1 MSTCSASPPQPVD
14 LRRHLSVQVLTGS
27 GPTSCLLSSRSEIP
41 ARDLYGSPAHLK
53 VIPVSITSFRPAR
66 VLAASAAVLSLIA
79 VAAGCSRAEDDAAP
93 AASADKGP
101 ATELRLGY
109 FPNVTHAA
117 ALVGL
122 GKGLFTKELGST
134 KLVPTKFNAGPE
146 AVGAL
151 LGGSLDASFIGS
163 GPAIN
168 AYAKSN
174 GEAVRLIAG
183 TTSGGAQ
190 LVVRSTITKPEDLA
204 GKTVV
209 TPQLGNTQDVSLKK
223 WLAEKNLT
231 KTVKVTNLE
240 NAQTL
245 DAFKKGDVD
254 AAWLPEPWSS
264 RLVLDAGAKVL
275 LDEASLWPDGKFPT
289 TVLIVRTQFLQEHPE
304 SVKQLLTGLVASIDS
319 INADKTAAKT
329 EVNKQLLDL
338 TGKALKP
345 AVIDRAFSTIEATA
359 DPIAAQFPQLAK
371 DQVTAG
377 IAKTAPSVSGFADL
391 GPLNEV
397 LTKAGKPTVDA
408 AGLDKK

>member
-1 MSTCSASPPQPVD
+1 MSIIRP
-14 LRRHLSVQVLTGS
+14 
-27 GPTSCLLSSRSEIP
+27 
-41 ARDLYGSPAHLK
+41 
-53 VIPVSITSFRPAR
+53 FRL
-66 VLAASAAVLSLIA
+66 LAAALALSLA
-79 VAAGCSRAEDDAAP
+79 AAGCSRAGGGDQP
-93 AASADKGP
+93 AAASNDKG
-101 ATELRLGY
+101 AAAELRLGY

-117 ALVGL
+117 ALIGL

-190 LVVRSTITKPEDLA
+190 LVVKPTITKPADLV

-223 WLAEKNLT
+223 WLAQQNLT
-231 KTVKVTNLE
+231 GKVKVTNLE

-304 SVKQLLTGLVASIDS
+304 TVKALLSGLVASIDFS
-319 INADKTAAKT
+319 TTNAADAKAV
-329 EVNKQLLDL
+329 VNQQLKEA
-338 TGKALKP
+338 TGKALQP
-345 AVIDRAFSTIEATA
+345 AVIDRAFKNIQSTA
-359 DPIAAQFPQLAK
+359 DPIAASFPQLAK

-377 IAKTAPSVSGFADL
+377 IAKDAPAVAGFADL
-391 GPLNEV
+391 GPLNDV
-397 LTKAGKPTVDA
+397 LAKAGKPAVDA
-408 AGLDKK
+408 AGLDAK

>member
-1 MSTCSASPPQPVD
+1 
-14 LRRHLSVQVLTGS
+14 
-27 GPTSCLLSSRSEIP
+27 
-41 ARDLYGSPAHLK
+41 
-53 VIPVSITSFRPAR
+53 
-66 VLAASAAVLSLIA
+66 
-79 VAAGCSRAEDDAAP
+79 
-93 AASADKGP
+93 
-101 ATELRLGY
+101 
-109 FPNVTHAA
+109 
-117 ALVGL
+117 
-122 GKGLFTKELGST
+122 
-134 KLVPTKFNAGPE
+134 
-146 AVGAL
+146 

-163 GPAIN
+163 GPALN

-183 TTSGGAQ
+183 ATSGGAQ
-190 LVVRSTITKPEDLA
+190 LVVKPTITKPEDLV

-231 KTVKVTNLE
+231 GKVKITNLE

-245 DAFKKGDVD
+245 DSFKTGAVD

-275 LDEASLWPDGKFPT
+275 VDEASLWPDGKFPT
-289 TVLIVRTQFLQEHPE
+289 TVLIVRTQFLQEHPAT
-304 SVKQLLTGLVASIDS
+304 VKALLAGLVASIDFS
-319 INADKTAAKT
+319 AKDAAATKKV
-329 EVNKQLLDL
+329 VNDQLLKL

-345 AVIDRAFSTIEATA
+345 AVIDRAFANITITA

-377 IAKTAPSVSGFADL
+377 IAKNAPNVSGFADL
-391 GPLNEV
+391 GPLNDV
-397 LTKAGKPTVDA
+397 LTKSGKPAVDA

>member
-1 MSTCSASPPQPVD
+1 MP
-14 LRRHLSVQVLTGS
+14 R
-27 GPTSCLLSSRSEIP
+27 I
-41 ARDLYGSPAHLK
+41 
-53 VIPVSITSFRPAR
+53 RPAR
-66 VLAASAAVLSLIA
+66 LLAASAAALALVA
-79 VAAGCSRAEDDAAP
+79 AAAGCSRAESNDAP
-93 AASADKGP
+93 AAATDKGP

-122 GKGLFTKELGST
+122 DKGLFTKELGST

-190 LVVRSTITKPEDLA
+190 LVVKPTITKAEDLV

-231 KTVKVTNLE
+231 GKVKVTNLE

-275 LDEASLWPDGKFPT
+275 LDEKTLWPDGKFPT

-304 SVKQLLTGLVASIDS
+304 SVKALLTGLVAAIDFS
-319 INADKTAAKT
+319 TSDQAAAKT
-329 EVNKQLLDL
+329 VVNAQLKEL

-345 AVIDRAFSTIEATA
+345 AVIDRAFANIEITA
-359 DPIAAQFPQLAK
+359 DPIASTFPQLAK

-377 IAKTAPSVSGFADL
+377 IAKEAPAVAGFADL
-391 GPLNEV
+391 GPLNDV

-408 AGLDKK
+408 AGLDTK

>member
-1 MSTCSASPPQPVD
+1 
-14 LRRHLSVQVLTGS
+14 
-27 GPTSCLLSSRSEIP
+27 
-41 ARDLYGSPAHLK
+41 
-53 VIPVSITSFRPAR
+53 VSISSIRPAR
-66 VLAASAAVLSLIA
+66 LLAASAAVLALVAA
-79 VAAGCSRAEDDAAP
+79 VAGCSRADTQKTAAT
-93 AASADKGP
+93 STDKGP
-101 ATELRLGY
+101 ASELRLGY

-122 GKGLFTKELGST
+122 DQGLFSKELGST

-168 AYAKSN
+168 AYAKSK
-174 GEAVRLIAG
+174 GDAVRLIAG
-183 TTSGGAQ
+183 ATSGGAQ
-190 LVVRSTITKPEDLA
+190 LVVKPGITKPADLI

-223 WLAEKNLT
+223 WLAQQNLT
-231 KTVKVTNLE
+231 GKVKVTNLD
-240 NAQTL
+240 NAATL

-275 LDEASLWPDGKFPT
+275 VDEASLWPGGKFPT

-304 SVKQLLTGLVASIDS
+304 TVRQLLAGLVAAIDFT
-319 INADKTAAKT
+319 NTDKAAAKT
-329 EVNKQLLDL
+329 AVNKQLKDL
-338 TGKALKP
+338 TGKALKS
-345 AVIDRAFSTIEATA
+345 AVIERAFSKIEVTA
-359 DPIAAQFPQLAK
+359 DPIAAEFPQLAK

-377 IAKTAPSVSGFADL
+377 IAKVAPSVAGFADL
-391 GPLNEV
+391 GPLNDV
-397 LTKAGKPTVDA
+397 LAKAGKPPVDA
-408 AGLDKK
+408 AGLDQK

>member
-1 MSTCSASPPQPVD
+1 MSIIRP
-14 LRRHLSVQVLTGS
+14 
-27 GPTSCLLSSRSEIP
+27 
-41 ARDLYGSPAHLK
+41 
-53 VIPVSITSFRPAR
+53 FRL
-66 VLAASAAVLSLIA
+66 LAAALALTVA
-79 VAAGCSRAEDDAAP
+79 AAGCSRAGGEDKP
-93 AASADKGP
+93 AASNDKGP
-101 ATELRLGY
+101 AAELRLGY

-183 TTSGGAQ
+183 ATSGGAQ
-190 LVVRSTITKPEDLA
+190 LVVKPTITKPADLV

-223 WLAEKNLT
+223 WLAQQNLT
-231 KTVKVTNLE
+231 GKVKVTNLE

-275 LDEASLWPDGKFPT
+275 LDEASLWPGGKFPT

-304 SVKQLLTGLVASIDS
+304 TVKALLSGLVAAIDFS
-319 INADKTAAKT
+319 TANTADAKT
-329 EVNKQLLDL
+329 VVNDQLKAA

-345 AVIDRAFSTIEATA
+345 AVIDRAFEHIQITA
-359 DPIAAQFPQLAK
+359 DPIASTFPQLAK

-377 IAKTAPSVSGFADL
+377 IAKDAPAVAGFADL
-391 GPLNEV
+391 GPLNDV
-397 LTKAGKPTVDA
+397 LAKAGKPAVDA
-408 AGLDKK
+408 AGLDAK

>member
-1 MSTCSASPPQPVD
+1 VRNNF
-14 LRRHLSVQVLTGS
+14 RRTRL
-27 GPTSCLLSSRSEIP
+27 P
-41 ARDLYGSPAHLK
+41 AAA
-53 VIPVSITSFRPAR
+53 VA
-66 VLAASAAVLSLIA
+66 VLALMA
-79 VAAGCSRAEDDAAP
+79 VAVGCSRADSNEQPVAVT
-93 AASADKGP
+93 DKGL

-122 GKGLFTKELGST
+122 DQKLFTKELGST

-174 GEAVRLIAG
+174 GEAVRLVAG

-190 LVVRSTITKPEDLA
+190 LVVKPTITKPEDLV

-223 WLAEKNLT
+223 WLSEKGLT
-231 KTVKVTNLE
+231 GKVKVTNLE

-289 TVLIVRTQFLQEHPE
+289 TVLIVRTQFLQEHPQT
-304 SVKQLLTGLVASIDS
+304 VKALLTGLVAAIDFS
-319 INADKTAAKT
+319 TKDEAAAKKV
-329 EVNKQLLDL
+329 VNAQLLEL

-345 AVIDRAFSTIEATA
+345 AVIDRAFDNITITA
-359 DPIAAQFPQLAK
+359 DPVAAQFPQLAK
-371 DQVTAG
+371 DQVTAA
-377 IAKTAPSVSGFADL
+377 IAKEAPNVSGFADF

-397 LTKAGKPTVDA
+397 LTKAGQPTVDA
-408 AGLDKK
+408 AGLDTK

>member
-1 MSTCSASPPQPVD
+1 
-14 LRRHLSVQVLTGS
+14 
-27 GPTSCLLSSRSEIP
+27 
-41 ARDLYGSPAHLK
+41 
-53 VIPVSITSFRPAR
+53 VSITSFRPAR
-66 VLAASAAVLSLIA
+66 VLAASAAVLSLVAA
-79 VAAGCSRAEDDAAP
+79 VAGCSRADSDETP
-93 AASADKGP
+93 AASSDKGP

-117 ALVGL
+117 ALIGL
-122 GKGLFTKELGST
+122 DKGLFSKELGTT

-168 AYAKSN
+168 AYAKSD

-190 LVVRSTITKPEDLA
+190 LVVRPTITKPEDLA

-223 WLAEKNLT
+223 WLAGKNLT
-231 KTVKVTNLE
+231 GKVKVTNLE

-245 DAFKKGDVD
+245 DAFKNGEVD

-275 LDEASLWPDGKFPT
+275 LDEAELWPDGRFPT

-304 SVKQLLTGLVASIDS
+304 SVKRLLTGLVAAIDFS
-319 INADKTAAKT
+319 STDKAAAKT
-329 EVNKQLLDL
+329 VVNDQLKEL

-345 AVIDRAFSTIEATA
+345 GVIDRAFSKIEVTA

-377 IAKTAPSVSGFADL
+377 IAKEAPSVSGFADL
-391 GPLNEV
+391 GPLNDV

-408 AGLDKK
+408 AGLDKR

>member
-1 MSTCSASPPQPVD
+1 M
-14 LRRHLSVQVLTGS
+14 R
-27 GPTSCLLSSRSEIP
+27 
-41 ARDLYGSPAHLK
+41 
-53 VIPVSITSFRPAR
+53 ITNFRATR
-66 VLAASAAVLSLIA
+66 ALAASAAVLSLVAA
-79 VAAGCSRAEDDAAP
+79 VAGCSRADSDETP
-93 AASADKGP
+93 VASTDKGP

-122 GKGLFTKELGST
+122 DKGLFSKELGST

-168 AYAKSN
+168 AYAKSK
-174 GEAVRLIAG
+174 GEAVRLVAG

-190 LVVRSTITKPEDLA
+190 LVVKPTITKVEDLV
-204 GKTVV
+204 GKTIV
-209 TPQLGNTQDVSLKK
+209 TPSLGNTQDVSLKK
-223 WLAEKNLT
+223 LLAEKGLT
-231 KTVKVTNLE
+231 GKVKVTNLE

-245 DAFKKGDVD
+245 DAFKKGEVD
-254 AAWLPEPWSS
+254 GAWLPEPWSS

-275 LDEASLWPDGKFPT
+275 LDEAALWPAGKFPT
-289 TVLIVRTQFLQEHPE
+289 TVLIVRTKFLQEHPQT
-304 SVKQLLTGLVASIDS
+304 VKALLTGLVAAIDS
-319 INADKTAAKT
+319 SNTDQAAAKT
-329 EVNKQLLDL
+329 AVNAQLKEL

-345 AVIDRAFSTIEATA
+345 AVIDRAFSNIEITA
-359 DPIAAQFPQLAK
+359 DPVASTFPQLAK
-371 DQVTAG
+371 DSVTAG
-377 IAKTAPSVSGFADL
+377 IAKEAPDVSGFADF

-397 LTKAGKPTVDA
+397 LAKAGKPAVDA

>member
-1 MSTCSASPPQPVD
+1 MSF
-14 LRRHLSVQVLTGS
+14 LR
-27 GPTSCLLSSRSEIP
+27 
-41 ARDLYGSPAHLK
+41 
-53 VIPVSITSFRPAR
+53 FRPAR
-66 VLAASAAVLSLIA
+66 VLAAAAALSLLA
-79 VAAGCSRAEDDAAP
+79 AAGCSRADTENTAAT
-93 AASADKGP
+93 SAEKGP
-101 ATELRLGY
+101 AAELRLGY

-122 GKGLFTKELGST
+122 DQGLFSKELGGT

-168 AYAKSN
+168 AYAKSK

-183 TTSGGAQ
+183 ATSGGAQ
-190 LVVRSTITKPEDLA
+190 LVVRPDITSIEQLN

-223 WLAEKNLT
+223 WLAEKQLT
-231 KTVKVTNLE
+231 GKVKVTNLE

-245 DAFKKGDVD
+245 DAFKKGEVD
-254 AAWLPEPWSS
+254 AAWVPEPWSS

-275 LDEASLWPDGKFPT
+275 LDEADLWPGGKFPT

-304 SVKQLLTGLVASIDS
+304 TVRQLLTGLVAAID
-319 INADKTAAKT
+319 ATTKDPAAAKAT
-329 EVNKQLLDL
+329 VNKQLKEL

-345 AVIDRAFSTIEATA
+345 AVIDRAFGNIEVTA
-359 DPIAAQFPQLAK
+359 DPVTSQFRQLAK

-377 IAKTAPSVSGFADL
+377 IAKEAADVAGFADL
-391 GPLNEV
+391 APLNDV
-397 LTKAGKPTVDA
+397 LAKTGRPAIDA
-408 AGLDKK
+408 AGLDQR